1 MLLQPLMLC
10 RSARSVWCR
19 RQYPRAS
26 DQLSSS
32 ATRQKVLPSLV
43 SCRAGAG
50 ELSPQHCPY
59 ATRKSQMFSHTM
71 GSLPASA
78 LPFQRPRPPLHLPP
92 STRPPGPSHK
102 PPSWPE
108 RLSTPSFPPTCSLNA
123 PPTFLHFLS
132 PPSRCPILVG
142 SLPISSPAPLL
153 ALNNGRECSPST
165 CHVPL
170 AH

>member
-50 ELSPQHCPY
+50 ELSPQRCPY
-59 ATRKSQMFSHTM
+59 GTRESQLFSHTT
-71 GSLPASA
+71 GSLPGSA
-78 LPFQRPRPPLHLPP
+78 LPFHCRPPPHLPP
-92 STRPPGPSHK
+92 STRPPGLSHK
-102 PPSWPE
+102 PLSWPE
-108 RLSTPSFPPTCSLNA
+108 RLATPSFPSTCSLNA
-123 PPTFLHFLS
+123 PPH
-132 PPSRCPILVG
+132 
-142 SLPISSPAPLL
+142 LL
-153 ALNNGRECSPST
+153 AFLVSPF
-165 CHVPL
+165 PL
-170 AH
+170 PYPGKLPPYKQPCTFVRT